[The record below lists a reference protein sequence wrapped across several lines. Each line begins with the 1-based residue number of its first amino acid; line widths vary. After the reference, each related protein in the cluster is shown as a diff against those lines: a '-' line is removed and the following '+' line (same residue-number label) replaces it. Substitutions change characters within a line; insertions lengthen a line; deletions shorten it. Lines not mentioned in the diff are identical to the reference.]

1 MSIAQ
6 LPNSVFEDA
15 PLSCVFH
22 SAQDNLY
29 DVGKIVGLS
38 MHHCHVESQAEV
50 TPGMTLS
57 LFVVLQFALVVR
69 IYRSREPLVIPDSP
83 HFAGCRSWVELP
95 ESLSTG
101 GLEPALDAEAFG
113 RMRSASLDALGSS

>member
-1 MSIAQ
+1 MSIAE

-50 TPGMTLS
+50 TPGM
-57 LFVVLQFALVVR
+57 LFRSQLRIQALVLDEALVTWVR
-69 IYRSREPLVIPDSP
+69 TEEFGVRLKTIPGEDAAYLESYL
-83 HFAGCRSWVELP
+83 AGHKVDA
-95 ESLSTG
+95 
-101 GLEPALDAEAFG
+101 GLC
-113 RMRSASLDALGSS
+113 

>member
-1 MSIAQ
+1 MSIAE

-38 MHHCHVESQAEV
+38 MHHCHVESQADV
-50 TPGMTLS
+50 TLGM
-57 LFVVLQFALVVR
+57 VLPTKRRALVLDEAMVTWVR
-69 IYRSREPLVIPDSP
+69 TEEFGVRLKTIPGEDAAYLESYL
-83 HFAGCRSWVELP
+83 AGHRVDA
-95 ESLSTG
+95 
-101 GLEPALDAEAFG
+101 GLC
-113 RMRSASLDALGSS
+113 

>member
-1 MSIAQ
+1 MSIAE

-57 LFVVLQFALVVR
+57 LFVVLPTKRRALVLDEALVTWVR
-69 IYRSREPLVIPDSP
+69 TEEFGVRLKTIPGEDAAYLESYL
-83 HFAGCRSWVELP
+83 AGHKVDA
-95 ESLSTG
+95 
-101 GLEPALDAEAFG
+101 GLC
-113 RMRSASLDALGSS
+113 